1 MAIKFGQIDSKEL
14 FTIPNLITYFR
25 IICVPVFVALMAV
38 GGMKSSFLL
47 FYIAL
52 GVFFVAAG
60 SDLIDGWIARKFN
73 MQSGIGM
80 VLDPIADKLMHIAVL
95 ACLSLCTGL
104 TPLGKD
110 LVANGTLSNP
120 WFVHYAFVVLILAKE
135 IIQALIAL
143 YVMKKGATVKAN
155 WLGKVSSFTISVGV
169 ILAFFHRYVQ
179 YADWGILAWGIAL
192 SYAAAGSYFMDVMKQ
207 VKLIAR
213 GEMKATTAET
223 AKENDIKAVEK
234 RKSGA
239 TGGIF
244 SEDGDVMAQN
254 IQIMEESAFKD
265 AQEQAPEEVTAVD
278 ESATDESV
286 AE

>member
-25 IICVPVFVALMAV
+25 ILCVPAFVALMAV
-38 GGMKSSFLL
+38 GGMRADFTL
-47 FYIAL
+47 FYVAL
-52 GVFFVAAG
+52 GVFFVAAA
-60 SDLIDGWIARKFN
+60 SDLFDGWIARKFN

-104 TPLGKD
+104 TPLGKN
-110 LVANGTLSNP
+110 LVESGVLSNP
-120 WFVHYAFVVLILAKE
+120 WFVHYAFVILILAKE
-135 IIQALIAL
+135 IVQALIAL

-169 ILAFFHRYVQ
+169 ILAFFHNYVQ
-179 YADWGILAWGIAL
+179 YADWGILAWGVAL
-192 SYAAAGSYFMDVMKQ
+192 SFAAAGAYLMDVIKQ
-207 VKLIAR
+207 VKLIDS
-213 GEMKATTAET
+213 GEMKAISAET

-244 SEDGDVMAQN
+244 SEDGDVLAQN
-254 IQIMEESAFKD
+254 IEIMS
-265 AQEQAPEEVTAVD
+265 
-278 ESATDESV
+278 ESV
-286 AE
+286 AENGGDGAENADSDDVSENSEND